1 MKKQISIDVPNSW
14 KGVTFKQYNRLQEKL
29 KSYEDEPDAQN
40 MILISE
46 LCDITVDTL
55 IKLDKEL
62 LESISLEVGN
72 FLSDTDYPLQRIIKV
87 DGVEYGFEPNLGKMS
102 YGAYL
107 DIAKFKDL
115 QLNDDWLGVMNILY
129 RPIKKKRGALYTL
142 KPYKGYEEW
151 DKDKWLNVGMD
162 IHFGGFFFFT
172 RLYKDLLKG
181 ILNYTKNQVGISPN
195 IKSILA
201 ESGENILR
209 LHNLVEKNSLISI
222 K

>member
-72 FLSDTDYPLQRIIKV
+72 FLNDTDYPLQRIIKV

-102 YGAYL
+102 Y
-107 DIAKFKDL
+107 
-115 QLNDDWLGVMNILY
+115 V
-129 RPIKKKRGALYTL
+129 
-142 KPYKGYEEW
+142 
-151 DKDKWLNVGMD
+151 
-162 IHFGGFFFFT
+162 
-172 RLYKDLLKG
+172 
-181 ILNYTKNQVGISPN
+181 
-195 IKSILA
+195 
-201 ESGENILR
+201 
-209 LHNLVEKNSLISI
+209 
-222 K
+222 